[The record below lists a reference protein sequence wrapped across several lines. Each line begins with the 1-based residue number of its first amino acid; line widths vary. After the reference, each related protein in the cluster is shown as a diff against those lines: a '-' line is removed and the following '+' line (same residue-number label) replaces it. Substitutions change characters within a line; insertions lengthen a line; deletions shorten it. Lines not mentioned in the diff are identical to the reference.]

1 MAKRV
6 YEVVPYER
14 NLVFV
19 DQDGSLYI
27 PETTKAV
34 LVKDLRLPIHICL
47 GHYEAAT
54 NEELDDVI
62 SDFNHELQR
71 RATRVT

>member
-1 MAKRV
+1 
-6 YEVVPYER
+6 
-14 NLVFV
+14 
-19 DQDGSLYI
+19 
-27 PETTKAV
+27 
-34 LVKDLRLPIHICL
+34 LPIHICL